1 MEAETDQAQRDHGG
15 QQPEGS
21 ALVLAAGPA
30 PISIFDG
37 QVGDRW
43 WARL

>member
-1 MEAETDQAQRDHGG
+1 MEAETDQAQRNHRG
-15 QQPEGS
+15 QQPESS
-21 ALVLAAGPA
+21 ALVLAVRAV
-30 PISIFDG
+30 PISIFAG